1 MKTVNRQTTAIWA
14 EHFGDAFVGCN
25 GLLDELKNNEATEA
39 EIGNIVEA
47 SNLIEEAINLLNAV
61 AEGTV
66 DENKE

>member
-1 MKTVNRQTTAIWA
+1 METVNRQTTAIWA
-14 EHFGDAFVGCN
+14 EHLGDAFVGCN
-25 GLLDELKNNEATEA
+25 GLLDELKNDEATEA
-39 EIGNIVEA
+39 EIGNIVET